1 MTNLGL
7 VANARGYWPSRS
19 EFEALGVGGVRT
31 IVYSNNDL
39 DVALQ
44 DVPKGVKVVAL
55 LNSEHEDVGPGYENW
70 QNAVVKFSERFE
82 GRVHAVEASNENDIL
97 GEPPELTARLV
108 REARPH
114 LERAG
119 MLTLLGSVAGPS
131 WTEYL
136 NRACNLSR
144 GWYDGV
150 CAHFYGQSP
159 SYDGRWKGW
168 GFGYL
173 DDAIETAHDIAGTPV
188 WLTELGVKIGDAG
201 SEAFQADYLR
211 KAFATVESLG
221 RDVVPAAFY
230 FAWTDAVGAPHERG
244 DQAFGLRDVQMR
256 KRPAWYAFASLGTP
270 VKEPLPVATSVWGG
284 DPPPSAIFQLGFLD
298 WANREPTLLGQPHD
312 VAEFGAADGISQQR
326 TTRGLLTW
334 ANLKGGQVTTFLDAT
349 NGKRYVWD
357 GTRSREVKAR

>member
-31 IVYSNNDL
+31 LVYSNNDL

-44 DVPKGVKVVAL
+44 DVPQGVKVVAL
-55 LNSEHEDVGPGYENW
+55 LNSEHEDMHGSYGPWLETVD
-70 QNAVVKFSERFE
+70 AFATRFA
-82 GRVHAVEASNENDIL
+82 GRVHAVECGNELDL
-97 GEPPELTARLV
+97 LEDPPELGARLV
-108 REARPH
+108 REARPI
-114 LERAG
+114 LEEAD
-119 MLTLLGSVAGPS
+119 MLTLMSSVAGPE
-131 WTEYL
+131 WPAWL
-136 NRACNLSR
+136 QRACDLSR

-150 CAHFYGQSP
+150 CAHFYGQRP
-159 SYDGRWKGW
+159 DGFKTKPWFHGELR
-168 GFGYL
+168 
-173 DDAIETAHDIAGTPV
+173 DAIETAYGIADKPV
-188 WLTELGVKIGDAG
+188 WLTEMGVKIGDAG
-201 SEAFQADYLR
+201 SETFQADYLR

-298 WANREPTLLGQPHD
+298 WANREPTLIGQPHD
-312 VAEFGAADGISQQR
+312 VAEFGAVDGISQQR

-334 ANLKGGQVTTFLDAT
+334 ADLKGGQVTSFLDAT